1 MQTLEWPG
9 LRGTCLC
16 YFGQRAPG
24 ESSLPAA
31 GLCGAGP
38 QGGGQRRLHPGKAQV
53 ERGVA
58 IQAEGG
64 ASAESEGL
72 EDQSSL
78 K

>member
-1 MQTLEWPG
+1 MAGAEGHLSVLLWAEG
-9 LRGTCLC
+9 AR
-16 YFGQRAPG
+16 

-58 IQAEGG
+58 IQAEGS

-72 EDQSSL
+72 GDQSSL